1 VSAGP
6 PAVVEVLIARHPQT
20 VANVRGAFVGSG
32 ESEFTP
38 LGVTQAAQLAACIA
52 AWGPACVLA
61 SPRDRARVVGAEA
74 ATLAGVPL
82 HVDEGLAE
90 IDFGAAEGL
99 TFQEAELRG
108 VGIDLLGGPP
118 EAAPFKDGE
127 TWQAFA
133 ARVAVVAGG
142 IATRGPRIAVVTHG
156 GVVRALLTQWMG
168 LPHTAAWRFAVPNAS
183 VATLTLSEGVA
194 TLRTFGLPAGAC
206 AWEMAWEAAGPPV
219 T

>member
-90 IDFGAAEGL
+90 ID
-99 TFQEAELRG
+99 
-108 VGIDLLGGPP
+108 LLGGPP

-127 TWQAFA
+127 TWHAFA